1 MVRSL
6 QPEVIIDNR
15 LEVGGEGYGSLA
27 SGNPTPYHGDFVS
40 PEQMIPPEGIRDVNG
55 RPIPWEACVTMN
67 NHWGFCGTDTEFKPA
82 SMLIKKLVECVS
94 NGGNLL
100 LNVGPDARGN
110 IPEQSLEILQEM
122 GRWMRKNSASIYG
135 CGRAEMD
142 KPDCGRITRKGSLLY
157 YHVYENS
164 IGPLH
169 LPGLSQGQV
178 KKIRLLATGQ
188 EVPVSHAWMHSDYP
202 GLVFADLG
210 TNPILPD
217 PVDTVLEVELAE

>member
-1 MVRSL
+1 MRVQGR
-6 QPEVIIDNR
+6 QPASQR
-15 LEVGGEGYGSLA
+15 GAGRPGEYPGA
-27 SGNPTPYHGDFVS
+27 VFGNPSGDGPLDAEKQRFYLRLR
-40 PEQMIPPEGIRDVNG
+40 PGGDGQAGLRAHYPEG
-55 RPIPWEACVTMN
+55 
-67 NHWGFCGTDTEFKPA
+67 
-82 SMLIKKLVECVS
+82 
-94 NGGNLL
+94 
-100 LNVGPDARGN
+100 
-110 IPEQSLEILQEM
+110 Q
-122 GRWMRKNSASIYG
+122 
-135 CGRAEMD
+135 
-142 KPDCGRITRKGSLLY
+142 LLY